1 MLHCLLSACF
11 LADIPVS
18 LFFFHTMMNDVYHL
32 IAVHE
37 IIWFIVFTLGVT
49 MLKLYCRLISTQW
62 SSPQFLRICFSIVCV
77 ITSWVASSTFTQI
90 NIHSDDHFGH
100 VHFFYLVLQSFP
112 STLTQTQKWKF
123 SGACSIL
130 IKSNVYVWFLINLA
144 INNPTVPSFTCRMA
158 RVCLQLCPMVGISC
172 CELAEVWPSPPGGAL
187 WGAAARS
194 PPPAPAHHSLSKR
207 HYDRGEV
214 SVCREQ
220 PRRAFQTLRGSAALF
235 WPIHSRHETDD
246 WLPHSCCWPGAAEQ
260 EL

>member
-1 MLHCLLSACF
+1 MIIWDTYIFLLSSA
-11 LADIPVS
+11 
-18 LFFFHTMMNDVYHL
+18 
-32 IAVHE
+32 
-37 IIWFIVFTLGVT
+37 
-49 MLKLYCRLISTQW
+49 IS
-62 SSPQFLRICFSIVCV
+62 
-77 ITSWVASSTFTQI
+77 
-90 NIHSDDHFGH
+90 
-100 VHFFYLVLQSFP
+100 Y

-123 SGACSIL
+123 SEACSIL
-130 IKSNVYVWFLINLA
+130 IKSNVYVWFLIKLA
-144 INNPTVPSFTCRMA
+144 KNNPTVPSFTCRMA
-158 RVCLQLCPMVGISC
+158 RVCLQLCPLVGISC
-172 CELAEVWPSPPGGAL
+172 CELAEVWPLPPGGAL